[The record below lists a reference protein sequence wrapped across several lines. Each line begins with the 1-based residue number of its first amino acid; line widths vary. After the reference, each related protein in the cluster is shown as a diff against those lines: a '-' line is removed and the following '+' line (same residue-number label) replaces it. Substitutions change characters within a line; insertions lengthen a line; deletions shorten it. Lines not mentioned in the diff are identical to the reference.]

1 MVQEGVATLQ
11 TRRMPLRPRTRPR
24 QSPPRCFGCA
34 RLLQLSFAAYC
45 HEILS
50 TALGGDLARLADLL
64 NRRHVLDEVDQG
76 IGERLDI
83 VRLAAGDDLAIRDR
97 SLIDDVAT
105 GIPEVGADRGPTR
118 HRSSA

>member
-1 MVQEGVATLQ
+1 MMEGCFAALQ
-11 TRRMPLRPRTRPR
+11 TQRMPLRPRTRPR

-50 TALGGDLARLADLL
+50 TRLGGDLTRLADLL
-64 NRRHVLDEVDQG
+64 NRRHVFDQVDQG

-83 VRLAAGDDLAIRDR
+83 VGLAAGDDLAVGYGSI
-97 SLIDDVAT
+97 ID
-105 GIPEVGADRGPTR
+105 
-118 HRSSA
+118 